1 MHYPVLEYQ
10 QSKKFKP
17 RKDAQFHGKI
27 NWNKGQYLFLKMA
40 PFLTSARGDTL

>member
-17 RKDAQFHGKI
+17 RKDAVSREI
-27 NWNKGQYLFLKMA
+27 NWNKGQYLYLKMA
-40 PFLTSARGDTL
+40 PFF